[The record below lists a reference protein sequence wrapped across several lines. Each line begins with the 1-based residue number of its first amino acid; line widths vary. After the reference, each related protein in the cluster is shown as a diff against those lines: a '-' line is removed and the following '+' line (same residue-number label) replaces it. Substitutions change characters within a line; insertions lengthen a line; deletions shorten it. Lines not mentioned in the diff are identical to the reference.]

1 MDHINKILHH
11 SLSKKGLMGVATSAE
26 ICFWAEKLGNGSF
39 KPISYSRGILKVS
52 VSSAPAA
59 SELQIKQEDII
70 TQINQKIGRDIIKQ
84 IRIVNLS

>member
-26 ICFWAEKLGNGSF
+26 ICFWAEKLGKGSF
-39 KPISYSRGILKVS
+39 APISYARGVLKVS

-59 SELQIKQEDII
+59 SELQIRQEEII
-70 TQINQKIGRDIIKQ
+70 SQINKKIGREIVRS